1 MPRTVPPVSDDLP
14 PPTIS
19 AKLWPNAPA
28 HKAAWVTLVSRR
40 LHQVRRRLQLAHGDA
55 YSARSV
61 AKALGR
67 SSTWLSNLENGHRR
81 IDVTTLRILATVYG
95 VDPGVLIAEPVTA
108 HEQSDYEGLVR
119 AGELAAAESA
129 RLDAEEEA
137 HRRRKR
143 R

>member
-1 MPRTVPPVSDDLP
+1 MPPVSDDLL

-19 AKLWPNAPA
+19 AELWPNAPA
-28 HKAAWVTLVSRR
+28 HKAAWVTFVSRR
-40 LHQVRRRLQLAHGDA
+40 LYHVRRQLQRAHGDT

-81 IDVTTLRILATVYG
+81 IDVTTLRILAMVYG
-95 VDPGVLIAEPVTA
+95 VDPGVLIAEPAAA
-108 HEQSDYEGLVR
+108 HEQMEYEGLVR

-129 RLDAEEEA
+129 RLDAEEA
-137 HRRRKR
+137 AQRRQRGR
-143 R
+143 